1 LLILKRQAIRFLSFA
16 LSLDSTALLV
26 PIDGKIAGAISGA
39 VGAGLLIVGIVIFIF
54 MKRFKK
60 IKKICFSTLFF
71 KICITAQP

>member
-1 LLILKRQAIRFLSFA
+1 MLILKRQAIRFLSFA

-60 IKKICFSTLFF
+60 IKKFVLVPCFLKFV
-71 KICITAQP
+71 